1 MTPDPKNPKTRE
13 DFELLLHGRYVI
25 ELTRAQSRD
34 LLSVVDMARL
44 NNIRPAVKVLKS
56 LEKNLRIEQREDAE
70 ES

>member
-25 ELTRAQSRD
+25 ELTRAQYRD